1 MDAQRCDPAFRRLAG
16 NVLQRCDE
24 GLQGGGVEIA
34 LLHRCDVA
42 RASYSR
48 VLMLRTHG

>member
-1 MDAQRCDPAFRRLAG
+1 MDGQRCDPAFRRLAG

-34 LLHRCDVA
+34 VLDPSDAVRAPYSVVA
-42 RASYSR
+42 
-48 VLMLRTHG
+48 MLRTRG

>member
-34 LLHRCDVA
+34 VLDLSDVVREPYSGVVMLGT
-42 RASYSR
+42 RA
-48 VLMLRTHG
+48 